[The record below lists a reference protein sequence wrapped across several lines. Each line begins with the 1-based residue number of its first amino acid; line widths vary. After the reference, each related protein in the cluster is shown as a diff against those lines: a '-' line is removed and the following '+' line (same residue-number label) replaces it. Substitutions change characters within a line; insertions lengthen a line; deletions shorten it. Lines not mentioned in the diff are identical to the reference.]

1 VVKVVAGSGGGG
13 DVLRAT
19 TSSHT
24 PRSCAAVMK
33 RPRCGSLI
41 WPTVKVFVA
50 DPSDE
55 GEVFFFFFVFSL
67 YTSQGTRSVSEA
79 PLDHHKLKPTVPGCR
94 GSGPRAGD
102 RVWDE
107 RGRGRC

>member
-1 VVKVVAGSGGGG
+1 MVAGGGGGGG

-24 PRSCAAVMK
+24 LRSCAAVMK

-41 WPTVKVFVA
+41 WPTVKVLFA

-55 GEVFFFFFVFSL
+55 GEVFFFVFSSGFSL
-67 YTSQGTRSVSEA
+67 YTPNATSSVSWA
-79 PLDHHKLKPTVPGCR
+79 P
-94 GSGPRAGD
+94 
-102 RVWDE
+102 
-107 RGRGRC
+107 